1 MGNIVILALVLLP
14 FVSTAM
20 AYNRFV
26 AQRQLIRESW
36 SGINSELE
44 RRYELIP
51 NLVET
56 VKGVAEFE
64 RELLESVTAARA
76 GALLCEGQSP
86 SARQE
91 SEEILGRATQALFA
105 NAEAYPELQASEA
118 YLELQRELTETEN
131 RLARARRF
139 YNANVRAY
147 NTRLG
152 AFPTNLIGRVGKF
165 ERAEFFETETSG
177 DGLTVSF

>member
-14 FVSTAM
+14 FVAAVM

-36 SGINSELE
+36 SGIDSELT

-86 SARQE
+86 GARQE
-91 SEEILGRATQALFA
+91 SEERLGRATQTLFA
-105 NAEAYPELQASEA
+105 NAEAYPELQSSEA

-147 NTRLG
+147 NTRLD
-152 AFPTNLIGRVGKF
+152 AFPTNLVGKAGKF
-165 ERAEFFETETSG
+165 ERAEFFETEANT